1 MTDGGN
7 RFAKAHAAAV
17 ADLRTR
23 QADALVELR
32 KREIL
37 DTASRLFASK
47 GYHQTAIADIA
58 KALQIGHWTVYRY
71 FENKR
76 DILDQVIDDLA
87 SRFLATAVL
96 GNAPD
101 AATTLAE
108 YRAQV
113 HHFATAFW
121 GLSDTEPAIRMLLH
135 QADSVD
141 PELAERADDFIHSA
155 ALLVS
160 GYLENGKQRGFVRA
174 DLDAQ
179 ATAEAVIAIVVGT
192 MVGHRG
198 DDTAAR
204 ERYTAAA
211 VSLMFDGVSAK
222 D

>member
-23 QADALVELR
+23 QADALAELR

-37 DTASRLFASK
+37 DTASRLFAAK

-58 KALQIGHWTVYRY
+58 KALQIGHGTVYRY

-76 DILDQVIDDLA
+76 DILDHIIDDLA
-87 SRFLATAVL
+87 SRFLATAML

-101 AATTLAE
+101 AATTISE

-113 HHFATAFW
+113 ERFAAAFW

-141 PELAERADDFIHSA
+141 PELAERTNGFIRSA
-155 ALLVS
+155 ALVVA
-160 GYLENGKQRGFVRA
+160 GYLENGQQRGFVRA
-174 DLDAQ
+174 DLDPH
-179 ATAEAVIAIVVGT
+179 ATAETVIAIVVGT

-198 DDTAAR
+198 DDKAAR

-211 VSLMFDGVSAK
+211 VSLMFDGVTARN
-222 D
+222 